1 MATLQKIRSKGP
13 LLMIVVGLALFA
25 FIAEE
30 FFRSMQS
37 ASAESK
43 QRVGEIYGESLS
55 YQDFQAM
62 VDEYTEVVKLTR
74 GANSLDSEE
83 MTQIRDQVWNT
94 YVQNKLIEHEAEKL
108 GLTVTDAEVQEII
121 NKGQSQYLMQTP
133 FRNEQTGA
141 FDVNMLKKFLA
152 DYDNMKKNP
161 SQMPA
166 DYIQYYESLFKMWQ
180 FIEKSIKQEALVNKY
195 QSLLAHTVISNPVS
209 AKMNFEGRVNESDV
223 LLASVPF
230 TTIADSTIKVEDA
243 DLKAKYEEM
252 KENFKQISE
261 SRDFKYISVRVRA
274 SEKDKAD
281 LKKEM
286 DEVSKQLVEGGN
298 IAKIVREGGSLVNYS
313 EIPVGKA
320 ALPGDIAMQLDTMTL
335 NKVVGPYYNPGDQ
348 TYNVVKLMDRVSA
361 PDSIQYRQIQIA
373 GADEATNTKTAD
385 SIMTALNNGT
395 PFDSIAKKYG
405 QTGEKIWIT
414 SRNYEGATMGAD
426 DLKYIKAIRNGNV
439 NELQNLKISQA
450 NIILQVTDRRA
461 MDTKSDVAIV
471 KCPVI
476 FSNETYSK
484 AYNDFSQFLAANPTL
499 EAMEANAAKAGYQLL
514 TQKDM
519 FSNQHTVAGISN
531 TSEALRWLFNEDT
544 EVNSVSKMYECGNN
558 DNMLVVAL
566 TAVNPVGYRSMES
579 VKDIL
584 TREVI
589 KDKKAKQ
596 ISEKM
601 AAWKSVNDAR
611 QMTGA
616 VVDTVKHITFN
627 SPVFVSATGSNEPAI
642 NGAVDKTNKGQFKSG
657 VKGMA
662 GVYAFQVLNKT
673 KGQEK
678 MDAKAEE
685 NMLNSKNMRGM
696 GQFIMDLYNK
706 AEVMD
711 HRYLFF

>member
-55 YQDFQAM
+55 YQDFQSL
-62 VDEYTEVVKLTR
+62 VDEYSEVVKLTR
-74 GANSLDSEE
+74 GVNSLDGAE

-94 YVQNKLIEHEAEKL
+94 FVQNKLIEHEAEKL
-108 GLTVTDAEVQEII
+108 GLTVTDAELQEII
-121 NKGQSQYLMQTP
+121 NNGRSQYLMQTP
-133 FRNEQTGA
+133 FRNEKTGA
-141 FDVNMLKKFLA
+141 FDVNMLKKFLT

-166 DYIQYYESLFKMWQ
+166 EYIQYYESMFKMWQ
-180 FIEKSIKQEALVNKY
+180 FIEKSIKQEALINKY
-195 QSLLAHTVISNPVS
+195 QSLLAHSVISNPVA
-209 AKMNFEGRVNESDV
+209 AKMNFEGHVNESEL

-230 TTIADSTIKVEDA
+230 TTISDSTVKVEDA

-252 KENFKQISE
+252 KENFKQFSE
-261 SRDFKYISVRVRA
+261 SRDFKYISVKVRA
-274 SEKDKAD
+274 SEKDKAE

-286 DEVSKQLVEGGN
+286 TEVSKQLAEGGN
-298 IAKIVREGGSLVNYS
+298 ISKIVRESGSLVNNS
-313 EIPVGKA
+313 EIPVSKA
-320 ALPGDIAMQLDTMTL
+320 AIPGDVAVQLDTMTL
-335 NKVVGPYYNPGDQ
+335 NKVLGPYYNPGDQ
-348 TYNVVKLMDRVSA
+348 TFNVVKLMNRVSA

-373 GADEATNTKTAD
+373 GADEATNAKTAD

-405 QTGEKIWIT
+405 QTGEKVWIT
-414 SRNYEGATMGAD
+414 SRNYEGATMGPE
-426 DLKYIKAIRNGNV
+426 DLKYIKAVTNGAV

-450 NIILQVTDRRA
+450 NVILQVTDRRS
-461 MDTKSDVAIV
+461 MQNKFDVAIV
-471 KCPVI
+471 KCPVT

-499 EAMEANAAKAGYQLL
+499 EEMEANAAKAGYQLM

-519 FSNQHTVAGISN
+519 LSNQHNVAGISN

-544 EVNSVSKMYECGNN
+544 DVNSVSKMYECGNN

-566 TAVNPVGYRSMES
+566 TAVNPAGYRSMES

-589 KDKKAKQ
+589 NDKKAKQ
-596 ISEKM
+596 IADKM
-601 AAWKSVNDAR
+601 ASWKSVNDAK
-611 QMTGA
+611 QMAGA
-616 VVDTVKHITFN
+616 VVDTVKHVTFN
-627 SPVFVSATGSNEPAI
+627 SPVFVSATGNNEPAI
-642 NGAVDKTNKGQFKSG
+642 NGAADKATKGQFKSG
-657 VKGMA
+657 IKGMA

-678 MDAKAEE
+678 MDVKNEE
-685 NMLNSKNMRGM
+685 SMLNSKNMRGM

-711 HRYLFF
+711 HRYLFY

>member
-55 YQDFQAM
+55 YQDFQSL
-62 VDEYTEVVKLTR
+62 VDEYSEVVKLTR
-74 GANSLDSEE
+74 GVNSLDGAE

-94 YVQNKLIEHEAEKL
+94 FVQNKLIEHEAEKL
-108 GLTVTDAEVQEII
+108 GLTVTDAELQEII
-121 NKGQSQYLMQTP
+121 NNGRSQYLMQTP
-133 FRNEQTGA
+133 FRNEKTGA
-141 FDVNMLKKFLA
+141 FDVNMLKKFLT

-166 DYIQYYESLFKMWQ
+166 EYIQYYESMFKMWQ

-195 QSLLAHTVISNPVS
+195 QSLLAHSVISNPVA
-209 AKMNFEGRVNESDV
+209 AKMNFEGHVNESEL

-230 TTIADSTIKVEDA
+230 TTISDSTVKVEDA

-252 KENFKQISE
+252 KENFKQFSE
-261 SRDFKYISVRVRA
+261 SRDFKYISVKVRA
-274 SEKDKAD
+274 SEKDKAE

-286 DEVSKQLVEGGN
+286 TEVSKQLAEGGN
-298 IAKIVREGGSLVNYS
+298 ISKIVRESGSLVNYS
-313 EIPVGKA
+313 EIPVSKA
-320 ALPGDIAMQLDTMTL
+320 ALPGDVAVQLDTMTL
-335 NKVVGPYYNPGDQ
+335 NKVLGPYYNPGDQ
-348 TYNVVKLMDRVSA
+348 TFNVVKLMNRVSA

-373 GADEATNTKTAD
+373 GADEATNAKPAD

-405 QTGEKIWIT
+405 QTGEKVWIT
-414 SRNYEGATMGAD
+414 SRNYEGATMGPE
-426 DLKYIKAIRNGNV
+426 DLKYIKAVTNGAV

-450 NIILQVTDRRA
+450 NVILQVTDRRS
-461 MDTKSDVAIV
+461 MQNKFDVAIV
-471 KCPVI
+471 KCPVT

-499 EAMEANAAKAGYQLL
+499 EEMEANAAKAGYQLM

-519 FSNQHTVAGISN
+519 LSNQHNVAGISN

-544 EVNSVSKMYECGNN
+544 DVNSVSKMYECGNN

-566 TAVNPVGYRSMES
+566 TAVNPAGYRSMES

-589 KDKKAKQ
+589 NDKKAKQ
-596 ISEKM
+596 IADKM
-601 AAWKSVNDAR
+601 ASWKSVNDAK
-611 QMTGA
+611 QMAGA
-616 VVDTVKHITFN
+616 VVDTVKHVTFN
-627 SPVFVSATGSNEPAI
+627 SPVFVSATGNNEPAI
-642 NGAVDKTNKGQFKSG
+642 NGAVDKATKGQFKSG
-657 VKGMA
+657 IKGMA

-678 MDAKAEE
+678 MDVKNEE

-711 HRYLFF
+711 HRYLFY

>member
-461 MDTKSDVAIV
+461 MDTKYDVAIV

-601 AAWKSVNDAR
+601 ASWKSVNNAR

-642 NGAVDKTNKGQFKSG
+642 NGAVDKTNKDQFKSG

>member
-286 DEVSKQLVEGGN
+286 GEVSKQLVEGGN

-335 NKVVGPYYNPGDQ
+335 NNVVGPYYNPGDQ

-461 MDTKSDVAIV
+461 MDTKYDVAIV
-471 KCPVI
+471 KCPVV

-566 TAVNPVGYRSMES
+566 TAVNPAGYRSMES

-589 KDKKAKQ
+589 NDKKAKQ

-601 AAWKSVNDAR
+601 ASWKSVNDAR

-685 NMLNSKNMRGM
+685 NMLNSKNMRGL

>member
-55 YQDFQAM
+55 YQDFQAT

-461 MDTKSDVAIV
+461 MDTKYDVAIV
-471 KCPVI
+471 KCPVV

-566 TAVNPVGYRSMES
+566 TAVNPAGYRSMES

-589 KDKKAKQ
+589 NDKKAKQ

-601 AAWKSVNDAR
+601 ASWKSVNDAR

-685 NMLNSKNMRGM
+685 NMLNSKNMRGL

>member
-461 MDTKSDVAIV
+461 MDTKYDVAIV
-471 KCPVI
+471 KCPVV

-601 AAWKSVNDAR
+601 ASWKSVNDAR

>member
-209 AKMNFEGRVNESDV
+209 AKMNFEGRINESDV

-361 PDSIQYRQIQIA
+361 PDSIQYRQIQIT

-461 MDTKSDVAIV
+461 MDTKYDVAIV

-601 AAWKSVNDAR
+601 ASWKSVNDAR

>member
-55 YQDFQAM
+55 YQDFQTL
-62 VDEYTEVVKLTR
+62 VDEYSEVVKLTR
-74 GANSLDSEE
+74 GVNSLDGEE
-83 MTQIRDQVWNT
+83 LTQIRDQVWNT
-94 YVQNKLIEHEAEKL
+94 FVQNKLIEHEAEKL
-108 GLTVTDAEVQEII
+108 GLTVTDTELQAII
-121 NKGQSQYLMQTP
+121 NNGQSQYLMQTP
-133 FRNEQTGA
+133 FRNEKTGA
-141 FDVNMLKKFLA
+141 FDVNMLKKFLT

-166 DYIQYYESLFKMWQ
+166 EYIQYYESMYKMWQ

-195 QSLLAHTVISNPVS
+195 QSLLAHSVISNPVS
-209 AKMNFEGRVNESDV
+209 AKMNFEGRVNESEL

-230 TTIADSTIKVEDA
+230 TTISDSTVKVEDA
-243 DLKAKYEEM
+243 DLTAKYEEM
-252 KENFKQISE
+252 KENFKQMSE
-261 SRDFKYISVRVRA
+261 SRDFKYISVKVRA
-274 SEKDKAD
+274 SEKDKAE

-286 DEVSKQLVEGGN
+286 DEVSKQLTEGGN
-298 IAKIVREGGSLVNYS
+298 IAKIVRESGSLVNYS

-320 ALPGDIAMQLDTMTL
+320 VLPGDIALQLDTMPL

-348 TYNVVKLMDRVSA
+348 TYNVVKLMNRVSA

-373 GADEATNTKTAD
+373 GADEATNAKTAD

-405 QTGEKIWIT
+405 QTGEKVWIT
-414 SRNYEGATMGAD
+414 SRNYEGATMGPE
-426 DLKYIKAIRNGNV
+426 DLKYIKAVTNGSV

-450 NIILQVTDRRA
+450 NVILQVTDRRA
-461 MDTKSDVAIV
+461 MKTKFDVAIV
-471 KCPVI
+471 KCPVT

-499 EAMEANAAKAGYQLL
+499 EDMEANAAKAGYQLM

-519 FSNQHTVAGISN
+519 ISNQHTIAGINN
-531 TSEALRWLFNEDT
+531 TNEALRWLFNEDT

-558 DNMLVVAL
+558 DNMLVIAL
-566 TAVNPVGYRSMES
+566 TGINPAGYRSKES

-584 TREVI
+584 TRAVI
-589 KDKKAKQ
+589 NDKKAKQ
-596 ISEKM
+596 ISDKM
-601 AAWKSVNDAR
+601 ASWKSVNDAK
-611 QMTGA
+611 QMAGA
-616 VVDTVKHITFN
+616 VVDTVKHVTFN
-627 SPVFVSATGSNEPAI
+627 SPVFVSATGNNEPAI
-642 NGAVDKTNKGQFKSG
+642 NGAADKATKGQFKSG
-657 VKGMA
+657 IKGMA

-678 MDAKAEE
+678 MDVKNEE

-711 HRYLFF
+711 HRYLFY

>member
-55 YQDFQAM
+55 YQDFQSL
-62 VDEYTEVVKLTR
+62 VDEYSEVVKLTR
-74 GANSLDSEE
+74 GVNSLDGAE
-83 MTQIRDQVWNT
+83 MAQIRDQVWNT
-94 YVQNKLIEHEAEKL
+94 FVQNKLIEHEAEKL
-108 GLTVTDAEVQEII
+108 GLTVTDAELQEII
-121 NKGQSQYLMQTP
+121 NNGRSQYLMQTP
-133 FRNEQTGA
+133 FRNEKTGA
-141 FDVNMLKKFLA
+141 FDVNMLKKFLT
-152 DYDNMKKNP
+152 DYDYMKKNP

-166 DYIQYYESLFKMWQ
+166 EYIQYYESMFKMWQ

-195 QSLLAHTVISNPVS
+195 QSLLAHSVISNPVA
-209 AKMNFEGRVNESDV
+209 AKMNFEGHVNESEL

-230 TTIADSTIKVEDA
+230 TTISDSTVKVEDA

-252 KENFKQISE
+252 KENFKQFSE
-261 SRDFKYISVRVRA
+261 SRDFKYISVKVRA
-274 SEKDKAD
+274 SEKDKAE

-286 DEVSKQLVEGGN
+286 TEVSKQLAEGGN
-298 IAKIVREGGSLVNYS
+298 ISKIVRESGSLVNYS
-313 EIPVGKA
+313 EIPVSKA
-320 ALPGDIAMQLDTMTL
+320 AIPGDVAVQLDTMTL
-335 NKVVGPYYNPGDQ
+335 NKVLGPYYNPGDQ
-348 TYNVVKLMDRVSA
+348 TFNVVKLMNRVSA

-373 GADEATNTKTAD
+373 GADEATNAKTAD

-405 QTGEKIWIT
+405 QTGEKVWIT
-414 SRNYEGATMGAD
+414 SRNYEGATMGPE
-426 DLKYIKAIRNGNV
+426 DLKYIKAVTNGAV

-450 NIILQVTDRRA
+450 NVILQVTDRRS
-461 MDTKSDVAIV
+461 MQNKFDVAIV
-471 KCPVI
+471 KCPVT

-499 EAMEANAAKAGYQLL
+499 EEMEANAAKAGYQLM

-519 FSNQHTVAGISN
+519 LSNQHNVAGISN

-544 EVNSVSKMYECGNN
+544 DVNSVSKMYECGNN

-566 TAVNPVGYRSMES
+566 TAVNPAGYRSMES

-589 KDKKAKQ
+589 NDKKAKQ
-596 ISEKM
+596 IADKM
-601 AAWKSVNDAR
+601 ASWKSVNDAK
-611 QMTGA
+611 QMAGA
-616 VVDTVKHITFN
+616 VVDTVKHVTFN
-627 SPVFVSATGSNEPAI
+627 SPVFVSATGNNEPAI
-642 NGAVDKTNKGQFKSG
+642 NGAADKATKGQFKSG
-657 VKGMA
+657 IKGMA

-678 MDAKAEE
+678 MDVKNEE

-711 HRYLFF
+711 HRYLFY

>member
-1 MATLQKIRSKGP
+1 
-13 LLMIVVGLALFA
+13 MIVVGLALFA

-461 MDTKSDVAIV
+461 MDTKYDVAIV
-471 KCPVI
+471 KCPVV

-601 AAWKSVNDAR
+601 ASWKSVNDAR

>member
-461 MDTKSDVAIV
+461 MDTKYDVAIV

-601 AAWKSVNDAR
+601 ASWKSVNDAR

-685 NMLNSKNMRGM
+685 NMLNNKNMRGM

>member
-55 YQDFQAM
+55 YHDFQTL
-62 VDEYTEVVKLTR
+62 VDEYSEVVKLTR
-74 GANSLDSEE
+74 GVNSLDGEE
-83 MTQIRDQVWNT
+83 LTQIRDQVWNT
-94 YVQNKLIEHEAEKL
+94 FVQNKLIEHEAEKL
-108 GLTVTDAEVQEII
+108 GLTVTDAELQAII
-121 NKGQSQYLMQTP
+121 NNGQSQYLMQTP
-133 FRNEQTGA
+133 FRNEKTGA
-141 FDVNMLKKFLA
+141 FDVNMLKKFLT

-166 DYIQYYESLFKMWQ
+166 EYIQYYESMFKMWQ

-195 QSLLAHTVISNPVS
+195 QSLLAHSVISNPVS
-209 AKMNFEGRVNESDV
+209 AKMNFEGRVNESEL

-230 TTIADSTIKVEDA
+230 TTISDSTVKVEDA
-243 DLKAKYEEM
+243 DLTAKYEEM
-252 KENFKQISE
+252 KENFKQMSE
-261 SRDFKYISVRVRA
+261 SRDFKYISVKVRA
-274 SEKDKAD
+274 SEKDKAE

-286 DEVSKQLVEGGN
+286 DEVSKQLTEGGN
-298 IAKIVREGGSLVNYS
+298 IAKIVRESGSLVNYS

-320 ALPGDIAMQLDTMTL
+320 VLPGDIALQLDTMPL

-348 TYNVVKLMDRVSA
+348 TYNVVKLMNRVSA

-373 GADEATNTKTAD
+373 GADEATNAKTAD

-405 QTGEKIWIT
+405 QTGEKVWIT
-414 SRNYEGATMGAD
+414 SRNYEGATMGPE
-426 DLKYIKAIRNGNV
+426 DLKYIKAVTNGSV

-450 NIILQVTDRRA
+450 NVILQVTDRRA
-461 MDTKSDVAIV
+461 MKTKFDVAIV
-471 KCPVI
+471 KCPVT

-499 EAMEANAAKAGYQLL
+499 EDMEANAAKAGYQLM

-519 FSNQHTVAGISN
+519 ISNQHTIAGINN
-531 TSEALRWLFNEDT
+531 TNEALRWLFNEDT

-558 DNMLVVAL
+558 DNMLVIAL
-566 TAVNPVGYRSMES
+566 TGINPAGYRSLES

-584 TREVI
+584 TRAVI
-589 KDKKAKQ
+589 NDKKAKQ
-596 ISEKM
+596 ISDKM
-601 AAWKSVNDAR
+601 ASWKSVNDAK
-611 QMTGA
+611 QMAGA
-616 VVDTVKHITFN
+616 VVDTVKHVTFN
-627 SPVFVSATGSNEPAI
+627 SPVFVSATGNNEPAI
-642 NGAVDKTNKGQFKSG
+642 NGAADKATKGQFKSG
-657 VKGMA
+657 IKGMA

-678 MDAKAEE
+678 MDMKNEE

-711 HRYLFF
+711 HRYLFY

>member
-335 NKVVGPYYNPGDQ
+335 NKVVGPYYKPGDQ

-461 MDTKSDVAIV
+461 MDTKYDVAIV
-471 KCPVI
+471 KCPVV

-566 TAVNPVGYRSMES
+566 TAVNPAGYRSMES

-589 KDKKAKQ
+589 NDKKAKQ

-601 AAWKSVNDAR
+601 ASWKSVNDAR

-685 NMLNSKNMRGM
+685 NMLNSKNMRGL

>member
-461 MDTKSDVAIV
+461 MDTKYDVAIV
-471 KCPVI
+471 KCPVV

-566 TAVNPVGYRSMES
+566 TAVNPAGYRSMES

-589 KDKKAKQ
+589 NDKKAKQ

-601 AAWKSVNDAR
+601 ASWKSVNDAR

-685 NMLNSKNMRGM
+685 NMLNSKNMRGL

>member
-55 YQDFQAM
+55 YQDFQTL
-62 VDEYTEVVKLTR
+62 VDEYSEVVKLTR
-74 GANSLDSEE
+74 GVNSLDGEE
-83 MTQIRDQVWNT
+83 LTQIRDQVWNT
-94 YVQNKLIEHEAEKL
+94 FVQNKLIEHEAEKL
-108 GLTVTDAEVQEII
+108 GLTVTDAELQAII
-121 NKGQSQYLMQTP
+121 NSGQSQYLMQTP
-133 FRNEQTGA
+133 FRNEKTGA
-141 FDVNMLKKFLA
+141 FDVNMLKKFLT

-166 DYIQYYESLFKMWQ
+166 EYIQYYESMYKMWQ

-195 QSLLAHTVISNPVS
+195 QSLLAHSVISNPVS
-209 AKMNFEGRVNESDV
+209 AKMNFEGRVNESEL

-230 TTIADSTIKVEDA
+230 TTISDSTVKVEDA
-243 DLKAKYEEM
+243 DLTAKYEEM
-252 KENFKQISE
+252 KENFKQMSE
-261 SRDFKYISVRVRA
+261 SRDFKYISVKVRA
-274 SEKDKAD
+274 SEKDKAE

-286 DEVSKQLVEGGN
+286 DEVSKQLTEGGN
-298 IAKIVREGGSLVNYS
+298 IAKIVRESGSLVNYS

-320 ALPGDIAMQLDTMTL
+320 VLPGDIALQLDTMPL

-348 TYNVVKLMDRVSA
+348 TYNVVKLMNRVSA

-373 GADEATNTKTAD
+373 GADETTNAKTAD

-405 QTGEKIWIT
+405 QTGEKVWIT
-414 SRNYEGATMGAD
+414 SRNYEGATMGPE
-426 DLKYIKAIRNGNV
+426 DLKYIKAVTNGSV

-450 NIILQVTDRRA
+450 NVILQVTDRRA
-461 MDTKSDVAIV
+461 MKTKFDVAIV
-471 KCPVI
+471 KCPVT

-499 EAMEANAAKAGYQLL
+499 EDMEANAAKAGYQLM

-519 FSNQHTVAGISN
+519 ISNQHTIAGINN
-531 TSEALRWLFNEDT
+531 TNEALRWLFNEDT

-558 DNMLVVAL
+558 DNMLVIAL
-566 TAVNPVGYRSMES
+566 TGINPAGYRSKES
-579 VKDIL
+579 VKEIL
-584 TREVI
+584 TRAVI
-589 KDKKAKQ
+589 NDKKAKQ
-596 ISEKM
+596 ISDKM
-601 AAWKSVNDAR
+601 ASWKSVNDAK
-611 QMTGA
+611 QMAGA
-616 VVDTVKHITFN
+616 VVDTVKHVTFN
-627 SPVFVSATGSNEPAI
+627 SPVFVSATGNNEPAI
-642 NGAVDKTNKGQFKSG
+642 NGAADKATKGQFKSG
-657 VKGMA
+657 IKGMA

-678 MDAKAEE
+678 MDVKNEE

-711 HRYLFF
+711 HRYLFY

>member
-461 MDTKSDVAIV
+461 MDTKYDVAIV

-566 TAVNPVGYRSMES
+566 TAVNPAGYRSMES

-601 AAWKSVNDAR
+601 ASWKSVNDAR

>member
-1 MATLQKIRSKGP
+1 
-13 LLMIVVGLALFA
+13 MIVVGLALFA

-55 YQDFQAM
+55 YHDFQTL
-62 VDEYTEVVKLTR
+62 VDEYSEVVKLTR
-74 GANSLDSEE
+74 GVNSLDGEE
-83 MTQIRDQVWNT
+83 LTQIRDQVWNT
-94 YVQNKLIEHEAEKL
+94 FVQNKLIEHEAEKL
-108 GLTVTDAEVQEII
+108 GLTVTDAELQAII
-121 NKGQSQYLMQTP
+121 NNGQSQYLMQTP
-133 FRNEQTGA
+133 FRNEKTGA
-141 FDVNMLKKFLA
+141 FDVNMLKKFLT

-166 DYIQYYESLFKMWQ
+166 EYIQYYESMFKMWQ

-195 QSLLAHTVISNPVS
+195 QSLLAHSVISNPVS
-209 AKMNFEGRVNESDV
+209 AKMNFEGRVNESEL

-230 TTIADSTIKVEDA
+230 TTISDSTVKVEDA
-243 DLKAKYEEM
+243 DLTAKYEEM
-252 KENFKQISE
+252 KENFKQMSE
-261 SRDFKYISVRVRA
+261 SRDFKYISVKVRA
-274 SEKDKAD
+274 SEKDKAE

-286 DEVSKQLVEGGN
+286 DEVSKQLTEGGN
-298 IAKIVREGGSLVNYS
+298 IAKIVRESGSLVNYS

-320 ALPGDIAMQLDTMTL
+320 VLPGDIALQLDTMPL

-348 TYNVVKLMDRVSA
+348 TYNVVKLMNRVSA

-373 GADEATNTKTAD
+373 GADEATNAKTAD

-405 QTGEKIWIT
+405 QTGEKVWIT
-414 SRNYEGATMGAD
+414 SRNYEGATMGPE
-426 DLKYIKAIRNGNV
+426 DLKYIKAVTNGSV

-450 NIILQVTDRRA
+450 NVILQVTDRRA
-461 MDTKSDVAIV
+461 MKTKFDVAIV
-471 KCPVI
+471 KCPVT

-499 EAMEANAAKAGYQLL
+499 EDMEANAAKAGYQLM

-519 FSNQHTVAGISN
+519 ISNQHTIAGINN
-531 TSEALRWLFNEDT
+531 TNEALRWLFNEDT

-558 DNMLVVAL
+558 DNMLVIAL
-566 TAVNPVGYRSMES
+566 TGINPAGYRSLES

-584 TREVI
+584 TRAVI
-589 KDKKAKQ
+589 NDKKAKQ
-596 ISEKM
+596 ISDKM
-601 AAWKSVNDAR
+601 ASWKSVNDAK
-611 QMTGA
+611 QMAGA
-616 VVDTVKHITFN
+616 VVDTVKHVTFN
-627 SPVFVSATGSNEPAI
+627 SPVFVSATGNNEPAI
-642 NGAVDKTNKGQFKSG
+642 NGAADKATKGQFKSG
-657 VKGMA
+657 IKGMA

-678 MDAKAEE
+678 MDMKNEE

-711 HRYLFF
+711 HRYLFY

>member
-55 YQDFQAM
+55 YQDFQTL
-62 VDEYTEVVKLTR
+62 VDEYSEVVKLTR
-74 GANSLDSEE
+74 GVNSLDGEE
-83 MTQIRDQVWNT
+83 LTQIRDQVWNT
-94 YVQNKLIEHEAEKL
+94 FVQNKLIEHEAEKL
-108 GLTVTDAEVQEII
+108 GLTVTDAELQAII
-121 NKGQSQYLMQTP
+121 NSGQSQYLMQTP
-133 FRNEQTGA
+133 FRNEKTGA
-141 FDVNMLKKFLA
+141 FDVNMLKKFLT

-166 DYIQYYESLFKMWQ
+166 EYIQYYESMYKMWQ

-195 QSLLAHTVISNPVS
+195 QSLLAHSVISNPVS
-209 AKMNFEGRVNESDV
+209 AKMNFEGRVNESEL

-230 TTIADSTIKVEDA
+230 TTISDSTVKVEDA
-243 DLKAKYEEM
+243 DLTAKYEEM
-252 KENFKQISE
+252 KENFKQMSE
-261 SRDFKYISVRVRA
+261 SRDFKYISVKVRA
-274 SEKDKAD
+274 SEKDKAE

-286 DEVSKQLVEGGN
+286 DEVSKQLTEGGN
-298 IAKIVREGGSLVNYS
+298 IAKIVRESGSLVNYS

-320 ALPGDIAMQLDTMTL
+320 VLPGDIALQLDTMPL

-348 TYNVVKLMDRVSA
+348 TYNVVKLMNRVSA

-373 GADEATNTKTAD
+373 GADEATNAKTAD

-405 QTGEKIWIT
+405 QTGEKVWIT
-414 SRNYEGATMGAD
+414 SRNYEGATMGPE
-426 DLKYIKAIRNGNV
+426 DLKYIKAVTNGSV

-450 NIILQVTDRRA
+450 NVILQVTDRRA
-461 MDTKSDVAIV
+461 MKTKFDVAIV
-471 KCPVI
+471 KCPVT

-499 EAMEANAAKAGYQLL
+499 KDMEANAAKAGYQLM

-519 FSNQHTVAGISN
+519 ISNQHTIAGINN
-531 TSEALRWLFNEDT
+531 TNEALRWLFNEDT

-558 DNMLVVAL
+558 DNMLVIAL
-566 TAVNPVGYRSMES
+566 TGINPAGYRSKES
-579 VKDIL
+579 VKEIL
-584 TREVI
+584 TRAVI
-589 KDKKAKQ
+589 NDKKAKQ
-596 ISEKM
+596 ISDKM
-601 AAWKSVNDAR
+601 ASWKSVNDAK
-611 QMTGA
+611 QMAGA
-616 VVDTVKHITFN
+616 VVDTVKHVTFN
-627 SPVFVSATGSNEPAI
+627 SPVFVSATGNNEPAI
-642 NGAVDKTNKGQFKSG
+642 NGAADKATKGQFKSG
-657 VKGMA
+657 IKGMA

-678 MDAKAEE
+678 MDVKNEE

-711 HRYLFF
+711 HRYLFY

>member
-209 AKMNFEGRVNESDV
+209 AKMNFEGRINESDV

-461 MDTKSDVAIV
+461 MDTKYDVAIV

-601 AAWKSVNDAR
+601 ASWKSVNDAR

-685 NMLNSKNMRGM
+685 NMLNSKNMRGL

>member
-55 YQDFQAM
+55 YQDFQSL
-62 VDEYTEVVKLTR
+62 VDEYSEVVKLTR
-74 GANSLDSEE
+74 GVNSLDGAE

-94 YVQNKLIEHEAEKL
+94 FVQNKLIEHEAEKL
-108 GLTVTDAEVQEII
+108 GLTVTDAELQEII
-121 NKGQSQYLMQTP
+121 NNGRSQYLMQTP
-133 FRNEQTGA
+133 FRNEKTGA
-141 FDVNMLKKFLA
+141 FDVNMLKKFLT

-166 DYIQYYESLFKMWQ
+166 EYIQYYESMFKMWQ

-195 QSLLAHTVISNPVS
+195 QSLLAHSVISNPVA
-209 AKMNFEGRVNESDV
+209 AKMNFEGHVNESEL

-230 TTIADSTIKVEDA
+230 TTISDSTVKVEDA

-252 KENFKQISE
+252 KENFKQFSE
-261 SRDFKYISVRVRA
+261 SRDFKYISVKVRA
-274 SEKDKAD
+274 SEKDKAE

-286 DEVSKQLVEGGN
+286 TEVSKQLAEGGN
-298 IAKIVREGGSLVNYS
+298 ISKIVRESGSLVNYS
-313 EIPVGKA
+313 EIPVSKA
-320 ALPGDIAMQLDTMTL
+320 ALPGDVAVQLDTMTL
-335 NKVVGPYYNPGDQ
+335 NKVLGPYYNPGDQ
-348 TYNVVKLMDRVSA
+348 TFNVVKLMNRVSA

-373 GADEATNTKTAD
+373 GADEATNAKTAD
-385 SIMTALNNGT
+385 SIMTAPNNGT

-405 QTGEKIWIT
+405 QTGEKVWIT
-414 SRNYEGATMGAD
+414 SRNYEGATMGPE
-426 DLKYIKAIRNGNV
+426 DLKYIKAVTNGAV

-450 NIILQVTDRRA
+450 NVILQVTDRRS
-461 MDTKSDVAIV
+461 MQNKFDVAIV
-471 KCPVI
+471 KCPVT

-499 EAMEANAAKAGYQLL
+499 EEMEANAAKAGYQLM

-519 FSNQHTVAGISN
+519 LSNQHNVAGISN

-544 EVNSVSKMYECGNN
+544 DVNSVSKMYECGNN

-566 TAVNPVGYRSMES
+566 TAVNPAGYRSMES

-589 KDKKAKQ
+589 NDKKAKQ
-596 ISEKM
+596 IADKM
-601 AAWKSVNDAR
+601 ASWKSVNDAK
-611 QMTGA
+611 QMAGA
-616 VVDTVKHITFN
+616 VVDTVKHVTFN
-627 SPVFVSATGSNEPAI
+627 SPVFVSATGNNEPAI
-642 NGAVDKTNKGQFKSG
+642 NGAADKATKGQFKSG
-657 VKGMA
+657 IKGMA

-678 MDAKAEE
+678 MDVKNEE

-711 HRYLFF
+711 HRYLFY

>member
-1 MATLQKIRSKGP
+1 
-13 LLMIVVGLALFA
+13 MIVVGLALFA

-313 EIPVGKA
+313 EIPIGKA

-461 MDTKSDVAIV
+461 MDTKYDVAIV
-471 KCPVI
+471 KCPVT

-484 AYNDFSQFLAANPTL
+484 AYNDFSQFLAANPTI
-499 EAMEANAAKAGYQLL
+499 ETMEANAAKAGYQLL

-566 TAVNPVGYRSMES
+566 TAVNPAGYRSMES

-601 AAWKSVNDAR
+601 ASWKSVNDAR

-685 NMLNSKNMRGM
+685 NMLNSKNMRGL

>member
-1 MATLQKIRSKGP
+1 
-13 LLMIVVGLALFA
+13 MIVVGLALFA

-461 MDTKSDVAIV
+461 MDTKYDVAIV

-601 AAWKSVNDAR
+601 ASWKSVNDAR

-662 GVYAFQVLNKT
+662 GVYAFHVLNKT

>member
-286 DEVSKQLVEGGN
+286 DEVSKQLVKGGN

-461 MDTKSDVAIV
+461 MDTKYDVAIV

-601 AAWKSVNDAR
+601 ASWKSVNDAR

>member
-209 AKMNFEGRVNESDV
+209 AKMNFEGRINESDV

-461 MDTKSDVAIV
+461 MDTKYDVAIV

-601 AAWKSVNDAR
+601 ASWKSVNDAR

>member
-1 MATLQKIRSKGP
+1 MATLLKIRSKGP

-461 MDTKSDVAIV
+461 MDTKYDVAIV

-601 AAWKSVNDAR
+601 ASWKSVNDAR

>member
-1 MATLQKIRSKGP
+1 
-13 LLMIVVGLALFA
+13 MIVVGLALFA

-461 MDTKSDVAIV
+461 MDTKYDVAIV

-544 EVNSVSKMYECGNN
+544 EVNSVSKMYECGNS

>member
-1 MATLQKIRSKGP
+1 
-13 LLMIVVGLALFA
+13 MIVVGLALFA

-286 DEVSKQLVEGGN
+286 NEVSKQLVEGGN

-461 MDTKSDVAIV
+461 MDTKYDVAIV

-601 AAWKSVNDAR
+601 ASWKSVNDAR

>member
-461 MDTKSDVAIV
+461 MDTKYDVAIV
-471 KCPVI
+471 KCPVT

-601 AAWKSVNDAR
+601 ASWKSVNDAR

>member
-55 YQDFQAM
+55 YQDFQTL
-62 VDEYTEVVKLTR
+62 VDEYSEVVKLTR
-74 GANSLDSEE
+74 GVNSLDGEE
-83 MTQIRDQVWNT
+83 LTQIRDQVWNT
-94 YVQNKLIEHEAEKL
+94 FVQNKLIEHEAEKL
-108 GLTVTDAEVQEII
+108 GLTVTDAELQAII
-121 NKGQSQYLMQTP
+121 NSGQSQYLMQTP
-133 FRNEQTGA
+133 FRNEKTGA
-141 FDVNMLKKFLA
+141 FDVNMLKKFLT

-166 DYIQYYESLFKMWQ
+166 EYIQYYESMYKMWQ

-195 QSLLAHTVISNPVS
+195 QSLLAHSVISNPVS
-209 AKMNFEGRVNESDV
+209 AKMNFEGRVNESEL

-230 TTIADSTIKVEDA
+230 TTISDSTVKVEDA
-243 DLKAKYEEM
+243 DLTAKYEEM
-252 KENFKQISE
+252 KENFKQMSE
-261 SRDFKYISVRVRA
+261 SRDFKYISVKVRA
-274 SEKDKAD
+274 SEKDKAE

-286 DEVSKQLVEGGN
+286 DEVSKQLTEGGN
-298 IAKIVREGGSLVNYS
+298 IAKIVRESGSLVNYS

-320 ALPGDIAMQLDTMTL
+320 VLPGDIALQLDTMPL

-348 TYNVVKLMDRVSA
+348 TYNVVKLMNRVSA

-373 GADEATNTKTAD
+373 GADEATNAKTAD

-405 QTGEKIWIT
+405 QTGEKVWIT
-414 SRNYEGATMGAD
+414 SRNYEGATMGPE
-426 DLKYIKAIRNGNV
+426 DLKYIKAVTNGSV

-450 NIILQVTDRRA
+450 NVILQVTDRRA
-461 MDTKSDVAIV
+461 MKTKFDVAIV
-471 KCPVI
+471 KCPVT

-499 EAMEANAAKAGYQLL
+499 EDMEANAAKAGYQLM

-519 FSNQHTVAGISN
+519 ISNQHTIAGINN
-531 TSEALRWLFNEDT
+531 TNEALRWLFNEDT

-558 DNMLVVAL
+558 DNMLVIAL
-566 TAVNPVGYRSMES
+566 TGINPAGYRSLES
-579 VKDIL
+579 VKEIL
-584 TREVI
+584 TRAVI
-589 KDKKAKQ
+589 NDKKAKQ
-596 ISEKM
+596 ISDKM
-601 AAWKSVNDAR
+601 ASWKSVNDAK
-611 QMTGA
+611 QMAGA
-616 VVDTVKHITFN
+616 VVDTVKHVTFN
-627 SPVFVSATGSNEPAI
+627 SPVFVSATGNNEPAI
-642 NGAVDKTNKGQFKSG
+642 NGAADKATKGQFKSG
-657 VKGMA
+657 IKGMA

-678 MDAKAEE
+678 MDVKNEE

-711 HRYLFF
+711 HRYLFY

>member
-209 AKMNFEGRVNESDV
+209 AKMDFEGRVNESDV

-461 MDTKSDVAIV
+461 MDTKYDVAIV

-601 AAWKSVNDAR
+601 ASWKSVNDAR

>member
-37 ASAESK
+37 ASTESK

-55 YQDFQAM
+55 YQDFQTL
-62 VDEYTEVVKLTR
+62 VDEYSEVVKLTR
-74 GANSLDSEE
+74 GVNSLDGEE
-83 MTQIRDQVWNT
+83 LTQIRDQVWNT
-94 YVQNKLIEHEAEKL
+94 FVQNKLIEHEAEKL
-108 GLTVTDAEVQEII
+108 GLTVTDAELQAII
-121 NKGQSQYLMQTP
+121 NSGQSQYLMQTP
-133 FRNEQTGA
+133 FRNEKTGA
-141 FDVNMLKKFLA
+141 FDVNMLKKFLT

-166 DYIQYYESLFKMWQ
+166 EYIQYYESMYKMWQ

-195 QSLLAHTVISNPVS
+195 QSLLAHSVISNPVS
-209 AKMNFEGRVNESDV
+209 AKMNFEGRVNESEL

-230 TTIADSTIKVEDA
+230 TTISDSTVKVEDA
-243 DLKAKYEEM
+243 DLTAKYEEM
-252 KENFKQISE
+252 KENFKQMSE
-261 SRDFKYISVRVRA
+261 SRDFKYISVKVRA
-274 SEKDKAD
+274 SEKDKAE

-286 DEVSKQLVEGGN
+286 DEVSKQLTEGGN
-298 IAKIVREGGSLVNYS
+298 IAKIVRESGSLVNYS

-320 ALPGDIAMQLDTMTL
+320 VLPGDIALQLDTMPL

-348 TYNVVKLMDRVSA
+348 TYNVVKLMNRVSA

-373 GADEATNTKTAD
+373 GADEATNAKTAD

-405 QTGEKIWIT
+405 QTGEKVWIT
-414 SRNYEGATMGAD
+414 SRNYEGATMGPE
-426 DLKYIKAIRNGNV
+426 DLKYIKAVTNGSV

-450 NIILQVTDRRA
+450 NVILQVTDRRA
-461 MDTKSDVAIV
+461 MKTKFDVAIV
-471 KCPVI
+471 KCPVT

-499 EAMEANAAKAGYQLL
+499 EDMEANAAKAGYQLM

-519 FSNQHTVAGISN
+519 ISNQHTIAGINN
-531 TSEALRWLFNEDT
+531 TNEALRWLFNEDT

-558 DNMLVVAL
+558 DNMLVIAL
-566 TAVNPVGYRSMES
+566 TGINPAGYRSKES
-579 VKDIL
+579 VKEIL
-584 TREVI
+584 TRAVI
-589 KDKKAKQ
+589 NDKKAKQ
-596 ISEKM
+596 ISDKM
-601 AAWKSVNDAR
+601 ASWKSVNDAK
-611 QMTGA
+611 QMAGA
-616 VVDTVKHITFN
+616 VVDTVKHVTFN
-627 SPVFVSATGSNEPAI
+627 SPVFVSATGNNEPAI
-642 NGAVDKTNKGQFKSG
+642 NGAADKATKGQFKSG
-657 VKGMA
+657 IKGMA

-678 MDAKAEE
+678 MDVKNEE

-711 HRYLFF
+711 HRYLFY

>member
-55 YQDFQAM
+55 YQDFQTL
-62 VDEYTEVVKLTR
+62 VDEYSEVVKLTR
-74 GANSLDSEE
+74 GVNSLDGEE
-83 MTQIRDQVWNT
+83 LTQIRDQVWNT
-94 YVQNKLIEHEAEKL
+94 FVQNKLIEHEAEKL
-108 GLTVTDAEVQEII
+108 GLTVTDAELQAII
-121 NKGQSQYLMQTP
+121 NSGQSQYLMQTP
-133 FRNEQTGA
+133 FRNEKTGA
-141 FDVNMLKKFLA
+141 FDVNMLKKFLT

-166 DYIQYYESLFKMWQ
+166 EYIQYYESMYKMWQ

-195 QSLLAHTVISNPVS
+195 QSLLAHSVISNPVS
-209 AKMNFEGRVNESDV
+209 AKMNFEGRVNESEL

-230 TTIADSTIKVEDA
+230 TTISDSTVKVEDA
-243 DLKAKYEEM
+243 DLTAKYEEM
-252 KENFKQISE
+252 KENFKQMSE
-261 SRDFKYISVRVRA
+261 SRDFKYISVKVRA
-274 SEKDKAD
+274 SEKDKAE

-286 DEVSKQLVEGGN
+286 DEVSKQLTEGGN
-298 IAKIVREGGSLVNYS
+298 IAKIVRESGSLVNYS

-320 ALPGDIAMQLDTMTL
+320 VLPGDIALQLDTMPL

-348 TYNVVKLMDRVSA
+348 TYNVVKLMNRVSA

-373 GADEATNTKTAD
+373 GADETTNVKTAD

-405 QTGEKIWIT
+405 QTGEKVWIT
-414 SRNYEGATMGAD
+414 SRNYEGATMGPE
-426 DLKYIKAIRNGNV
+426 DLKYIKAVTNGSV

-450 NIILQVTDRRA
+450 NVILQVTDRRA
-461 MDTKSDVAIV
+461 MKTKFDVAIV
-471 KCPVI
+471 KCPVT

-499 EAMEANAAKAGYQLL
+499 EDMEANAAKAGYQLM

-519 FSNQHTVAGISN
+519 ISNQHTIAGINN
-531 TSEALRWLFNEDT
+531 TNEALRWLFNEDT

-558 DNMLVVAL
+558 DNMLVIAL
-566 TAVNPVGYRSMES
+566 TGINPAGYRSKES
-579 VKDIL
+579 VKEIL
-584 TREVI
+584 TRAVI
-589 KDKKAKQ
+589 NDKKAKQ
-596 ISEKM
+596 ISDKM
-601 AAWKSVNDAR
+601 ASWKSVNDAK
-611 QMTGA
+611 QMAGA
-616 VVDTVKHITFN
+616 VVDTVKHVTFN
-627 SPVFVSATGSNEPAI
+627 SPVFVSATGNNEPAI
-642 NGAVDKTNKGQFKSG
+642 NGAADKATKGQFKSG
-657 VKGMA
+657 IKGMA

-678 MDAKAEE
+678 MDVKNEE

-711 HRYLFF
+711 HRYLFY

>member
-83 MTQIRDQVWNT
+83 MTQIRDHVWNT

-461 MDTKSDVAIV
+461 MDTKYDVAIV

-601 AAWKSVNDAR
+601 ASWKSVNDAR

>member
-209 AKMNFEGRVNESDV
+209 AKMNFEGRINESDV

-335 NKVVGPYYNPGDQ
+335 NKAVGPYYNPGDQ

-461 MDTKSDVAIV
+461 MDTKYDVAIV
-471 KCPVI
+471 KCPVV

-566 TAVNPVGYRSMES
+566 TAVNPAGYRSMES

-589 KDKKAKQ
+589 NDKKAKQ

-601 AAWKSVNDAR
+601 ASWKSVNDAR

-685 NMLNSKNMRGM
+685 NMLNSKNMRGL

>member
-55 YQDFQAM
+55 YQDFQSL
-62 VDEYTEVVKLTR
+62 VDEYSEVVKLTR
-74 GANSLDSEE
+74 GVNSLDGAE
-83 MTQIRDQVWNT
+83 MAQIRDQVWNT
-94 YVQNKLIEHEAEKL
+94 FVQNKLIEHEAEKL
-108 GLTVTDAEVQEII
+108 GLTVTDAELQEII
-121 NKGQSQYLMQTP
+121 NNGRSQYLMQTP
-133 FRNEQTGA
+133 FRNEKTGA
-141 FDVNMLKKFLA
+141 FDVNMLKKFLT

-166 DYIQYYESLFKMWQ
+166 EYIQYYESMFKMWQ

-195 QSLLAHTVISNPVS
+195 QSLLAHSVISNPVA
-209 AKMNFEGRVNESDV
+209 AKMNFEGHVNESEL

-230 TTIADSTIKVEDA
+230 TTISDSTVKVEDA

-252 KENFKQISE
+252 KENFKQFSE
-261 SRDFKYISVRVRA
+261 SRDFKYISVKVRA
-274 SEKDKAD
+274 SEKDKAE

-286 DEVSKQLVEGGN
+286 TEVSKQLAEGGN
-298 IAKIVREGGSLVNYS
+298 ISKIVRESGSLVNYS
-313 EIPVGKA
+313 EIPVSKA
-320 ALPGDIAMQLDTMTL
+320 AIPGDVAVQLDTMTL
-335 NKVVGPYYNPGDQ
+335 NKVLGPYYNPGDQ
-348 TYNVVKLMDRVSA
+348 TFNVVKLMNRVSA

-373 GADEATNTKTAD
+373 GADEATNAKTAD

-405 QTGEKIWIT
+405 QTGEKVWIT
-414 SRNYEGATMGAD
+414 SRNYEGATMGPE
-426 DLKYIKAIRNGNV
+426 DLKYIKAVTNGAV

-450 NIILQVTDRRA
+450 NVILQVTDRRS
-461 MDTKSDVAIV
+461 MQNKFDVAIV
-471 KCPVI
+471 KCPVT

-499 EAMEANAAKAGYQLL
+499 EEMEANAAKAGYQLM

-519 FSNQHTVAGISN
+519 LSNQHNVAGISN

-544 EVNSVSKMYECGNN
+544 DVNSVSKMYECGNN

-566 TAVNPVGYRSMES
+566 TAVNPAGYRSMES

-589 KDKKAKQ
+589 NDKKAKQ
-596 ISEKM
+596 IADKM
-601 AAWKSVNDAR
+601 ASWKSVNDAK
-611 QMTGA
+611 QMAGA
-616 VVDTVKHITFN
+616 VVDTVKHVTFN
-627 SPVFVSATGSNEPAI
+627 SPVFVSATGNNEPAI
-642 NGAVDKTNKGQFKSG
+642 NGAADKATKGQFKSG
-657 VKGMA
+657 IKGMA

-678 MDAKAEE
+678 MDVKNEE

-711 HRYLFF
+711 HRYLFY

>member
-55 YQDFQAM
+55 YQDFQTL
-62 VDEYTEVVKLTR
+62 VDEYSEVVKLTR
-74 GANSLDSEE
+74 GVNSLDGEE
-83 MTQIRDQVWNT
+83 LTQIRDQVWNT
-94 YVQNKLIEHEAEKL
+94 FVQNKLIEHEAEKL
-108 GLTVTDAEVQEII
+108 GLTVTDAELQAII
-121 NKGQSQYLMQTP
+121 NSGQSQYLMQTP
-133 FRNEQTGA
+133 FRNEKTGA
-141 FDVNMLKKFLA
+141 FDVNMLKKFLT

-166 DYIQYYESLFKMWQ
+166 EYIQYYESMYKMWQ

-195 QSLLAHTVISNPVS
+195 QSLLAHSVISNPVS
-209 AKMNFEGRVNESDV
+209 AKMNFEGRVNESEL

-230 TTIADSTIKVEDA
+230 TTISDSTVKVEDA
-243 DLKAKYEEM
+243 DLTAKYEEM
-252 KENFKQISE
+252 KENFKQMSE
-261 SRDFKYISVRVRA
+261 TRDFKYISVKVRA
-274 SEKDKAD
+274 SEKDKAE

-286 DEVSKQLVEGGN
+286 DEVSKQLTEGGN
-298 IAKIVREGGSLVNYS
+298 IAKIVRESGSLVNYS

-320 ALPGDIAMQLDTMTL
+320 VLPGDIALQLDTMPL

-348 TYNVVKLMDRVSA
+348 TYNVVKLMNRVSA

-373 GADEATNTKTAD
+373 GADEATNAKTAD

-405 QTGEKIWIT
+405 QTGEKVWIT
-414 SRNYEGATMGAD
+414 SRNYEGATMGPE
-426 DLKYIKAIRNGNV
+426 DLKYIKAVTNGSV

-450 NIILQVTDRRA
+450 NVILQVTDRRA
-461 MDTKSDVAIV
+461 MKTKFDVAIV
-471 KCPVI
+471 KCPVT

-499 EAMEANAAKAGYQLL
+499 EDMEANAAKAGYQLM

-519 FSNQHTVAGISN
+519 ISNQHTIAGINN
-531 TSEALRWLFNEDT
+531 TNEALRWLFNEDT

-558 DNMLVVAL
+558 DNMLVIAL
-566 TAVNPVGYRSMES
+566 TGINPAGYRSKES
-579 VKDIL
+579 VKEIL
-584 TREVI
+584 TRAVI
-589 KDKKAKQ
+589 NDKKAKQ
-596 ISEKM
+596 ISDKM
-601 AAWKSVNDAR
+601 ASWKSVNDAK
-611 QMTGA
+611 QMAGA
-616 VVDTVKHITFN
+616 VVDTVKHVTFN
-627 SPVFVSATGSNEPAI
+627 SPVFVSATGNNEPAI
-642 NGAVDKTNKGQFKSG
+642 NGAADKATKGQFKSG
-657 VKGMA
+657 IKGMA

-678 MDAKAEE
+678 MDVKNEE

-711 HRYLFF
+711 HRYLFY

>member
-55 YQDFQAM
+55 YQDFQTL
-62 VDEYTEVVKLTR
+62 VDEYSEVVKLTR
-74 GANSLDSEE
+74 GVNSLDGEE
-83 MTQIRDQVWNT
+83 LTQIRDQVWNT
-94 YVQNKLIEHEAEKL
+94 FVQNKLIEHEAEKL
-108 GLTVTDAEVQEII
+108 GLTVTDAELQAII
-121 NKGQSQYLMQTP
+121 NSGQSQYLMQTP
-133 FRNEQTGA
+133 FRNEKTGA
-141 FDVNMLKKFLA
+141 FDVNMLKKFLT

-166 DYIQYYESLFKMWQ
+166 EYIQYYESMYKMWQ

-195 QSLLAHTVISNPVS
+195 QSLLAHSVISNPVS
-209 AKMNFEGRVNESDV
+209 AKMNFEGRVNESEL

-230 TTIADSTIKVEDA
+230 TTISDSTVKVEDA
-243 DLKAKYEEM
+243 DLTAKYEEM
-252 KENFKQISE
+252 KENFKQMSE
-261 SRDFKYISVRVRA
+261 SRDFKYISVKVKA
-274 SEKDKAD
+274 SEKDKAE

-286 DEVSKQLVEGGN
+286 DEVSKQLTEGGN
-298 IAKIVREGGSLVNYS
+298 IAKIVRESGSLVNYS

-320 ALPGDIAMQLDTMTL
+320 VLPGDIALQLDTMPL

-348 TYNVVKLMDRVSA
+348 TYNVVKLMNRVSA

-373 GADEATNTKTAD
+373 GADEATNAKTAD

-405 QTGEKIWIT
+405 QTGEKVWIT
-414 SRNYEGATMGAD
+414 SRNYEGATMGPE
-426 DLKYIKAIRNGNV
+426 DLKYIKAVTNGSV

-450 NIILQVTDRRA
+450 NVILQVTDRRA
-461 MDTKSDVAIV
+461 MKTKFDVAIV
-471 KCPVI
+471 KCPVT

-499 EAMEANAAKAGYQLL
+499 EDMEANAAKAGYQLM

-519 FSNQHTVAGISN
+519 ISNQHTIAGINN
-531 TSEALRWLFNEDT
+531 TNEALRWLFNEDT

-558 DNMLVVAL
+558 DNMLVIAL
-566 TAVNPVGYRSMES
+566 TGINPAGYRSKES
-579 VKDIL
+579 VKEIL
-584 TREVI
+584 TRAVI
-589 KDKKAKQ
+589 NDKKAKQ
-596 ISEKM
+596 ISDKM
-601 AAWKSVNDAR
+601 ASWKSVNDAK
-611 QMTGA
+611 QMAGA
-616 VVDTVKHITFN
+616 VVDTVKHVTFN
-627 SPVFVSATGSNEPAI
+627 SPVFVSATGNNEPAI
-642 NGAVDKTNKGQFKSG
+642 NGAADKATKGQFKSG
-657 VKGMA
+657 IKGMA

-678 MDAKAEE
+678 MDVKNEE

-711 HRYLFF
+711 HRYLFY

>member
-286 DEVSKQLVEGGN
+286 GEVSKQLVEGGN

-461 MDTKSDVAIV
+461 MDTKYDVAIV

-601 AAWKSVNDAR
+601 ASWKSVNDAR

>member
-461 MDTKSDVAIV
+461 MDTKYDVAIV